1 MDLRRMPTSTNPER
15 NVETT
20 VLPNGLRIITETMT
34 HVRSVSVGLWI
45 ASGSRLEQG
54 PQNGISHFIEHMVFK
69 GTTTRS
75 AEEIARSMDS
85 LGGNLDAFTGKEL
98 VSFNTKILDEH
109 LPRAFDVLSDMLLR
123 PAFREDDIAKEKGV
137 ILEELKMEADNPEYV
152 VHETFLGNFWKDHP
166 LGKPILGTRETI
178 KGFDR
183 AMVGDYYRT
192 VYTPAHILITAAG
205 HLSHQQLVDLVAGQ
219 FGGLPAG
226 PSLPELRPPKAYP
239 RIVLKD
245 KKALEQVHLMMGVPG
260 YAVSHERRFASYVL
274 NTLLGGSM
282 SSRLF
287 QNIREQRGL
296 VYAVFSEVNSY
307 RDSGCLAIYAGTSRA
322 SVRQVI
328 DLIMAEFRNLKNELV
343 GDEEMERSK
352 NHLKGSVILGLES
365 TSSRMSN
372 LARQFLYFN
381 RFFSMDEILE
391 AIEQVTA
398 EQVREV
404 AREFFRPEQI
414 AMTVL
419 GKLNGWKIDRE
430 ALQC

>member
-1 MDLRRMPTSTNPER
+1 MQPSTTPER

-45 ASGSRLEQG
+45 SSGSRTEYG
-54 PQNGISHFIEHMVFK
+54 AENGLSHFIEHMVFK
-69 GTTTRS
+69 GTASRS
-75 AEEIARSMDS
+75 AEDIARSMDS

-98 VSFNTKILDEH
+98 VSFNAKILDAH
-109 LPRAFDVLSDMLLR
+109 LPLAFDILSDMVLR
-123 PAFREDDIAKEKGV
+123 PAFREDDINKEKGV

-152 VHETFLGNFWKDHP
+152 VHETFLSSFWKDHP

-183 AMVGDYYRT
+183 EMVGRYYQS
-192 VYTPAHILITAAG
+192 VYTPAHIFITAAG
-205 HLSHQQLVDLVAGQ
+205 NLSHQQMVDLTVAQ
-219 FGGLPAG
+219 FGDLPAG
-226 PSLPELRPPKAYP
+226 PPLPDHGPPKPYSK
-239 RIVLKD
+239 IILKE
-245 KKALEQVHLMMGVPG
+245 KKSLEQVHLMMGVPA
-260 YAVSHERRFASYVL
+260 YPVPHERRFAAYVM

-296 VYAVFSEVNSY
+296 VYSVFSEVNAY
-307 RDSGCLAIYAGTSRA
+307 RDSGCMAVYAGMSRQSA
-322 SVRQVI
+322 REVI
-328 DLIMAEFRNLKNELV
+328 DLILAEFRNLKSTLVDQEEL
-343 GDEEMERSK
+343 DRSK

-381 RFFSMDEILE
+381 RFFTMDEI
-391 AIEQVTA
+391 IEEIEKVTA
-398 EQVREV
+398 ENVREV
-404 AREFFRPEQI
+404 AHDFFAPERI
-414 AMTVL
+414 AVTML
-419 GKLNGWKIDRE
+419 GRLNGWKLDHKD
-430 ALQC
+430 LVC